1 MGAKD
6 DWDVIDRVFIEEVGR
21 RWGTKLDSGL
31 DVLQWLEV
39 ADRMA
44 WSEDLCYDR
53 WTQLMVKWD
62 EEVDAVIASGLPSAW
77 HLFTRTLFL
86 PFPEKME
93 VLEVYQVRVG

>member
-1 MGAKD
+1 MSKRHGVETSVSNRRTPGLTCFSG
-6 DWDVIDRVFIEEVGR
+6 WNSRIE
-21 RWGTKLDSGL
+21 WH
-31 DVLQWLEV
+31 
-39 ADRMA
+39 A
-44 WSEDLCYDR
+44 EDLCYDP

-93 VLEVYQVRVG
+93 VLKVYQVRVG